1 MCFNLSGNWSQ
12 FPERPLDPPEGE
24 DTRRVW
30 HSESCEVCGDYI
42 REGDTVVMGDGC
54 YYHLECLENMSTRE
68 LLTTLGLE
76 IKEVED

>member
-1 MCFNLSGNWSQ
+1 MCFNLSGNWAQ
-12 FPERPLDPPEGE
+12 FPERPPEGE

-30 HSESCEVCGDYI
+30 QSEVCEVCGEYI
-42 REGDTVVMGDGC
+42 REGDEVAYGDGC
-54 YYHLECLENMSTRE
+54 YYHIECLENMSTRE

>member
-12 FPERPLDPPEGE
+12 FPERPLDPPE
-24 DTRRVW
+24 TRRVW
-30 HSESCEVCGDYI
+30 HSEVCEVCGDYI

-54 YYHLECLENMSTRE
+54 CYHFECLDDMSTRE
-68 LLTTLGLE
+68 LLTTIGLE

>member
-12 FPERPLDPPEGE
+12 FPERPLDQPE
-24 DTRRVW
+24 TRRVW
-30 HSESCEVCGDYI
+30 HSESCEVCGEYI
-42 REGDTVVMGDGC
+42 REGDEVAMGDGC
-54 YYHLECLENMSTRE
+54 YYHIECLENMSTRE